1 MLIYKAMNVFPSA
14 IRDVIMRDFESHLT
28 GYIQVVKDTAQ
39 QVRFDNPIPVDVEL
53 KTDANIEPIKLKRG
67 IEDKVR
73 EMLTVRIEVNFVE
86 PGTLQKTQYKT
97 PLVRVRGK

>member
-1 MLIYKAMNVFPSA
+1 
-14 IRDVIMRDFESHLT
+14 
-28 GYIQVVKDTAQ
+28 
-39 QVRFDNPIPVDVEL
+39 VDVEL
-53 KTDANIEPIKLKRG
+53 KTDANIEPTKLKRG